1 MEIVLA
7 LPFVK
12 PSYALAL
19 KNPLSHVLYLLP
31 TQLLN
36 QLRFPDSNTM
46 QNIVQIQ
53 WFPSLHERLNVGT
66 EIAMQLLFSV
76 IMNGRSLSHSGII
89 SNLSHSHVE
98 IL

>member
-1 MEIVLA
+1 ML
-7 LPFVK
+7 LPLISK
-12 PSYALAL
+12 LLIKKYL
-19 KNPLSHVLYLLP
+19 NHVLYLLLA
-31 TQLLN
+31 QLLN
-36 QLRFPDSNTM
+36 QLRFPDINTM
-46 QNIVQIQ
+46 KNLLQIQ
-53 WFPSLHERLNVGT
+53 RFPSLHERLNVGT